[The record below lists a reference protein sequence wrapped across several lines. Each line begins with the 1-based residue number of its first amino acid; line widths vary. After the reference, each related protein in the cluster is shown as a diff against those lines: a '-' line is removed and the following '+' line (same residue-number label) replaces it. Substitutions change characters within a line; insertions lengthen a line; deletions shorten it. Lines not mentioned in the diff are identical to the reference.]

1 MALNYLFLVAEYFE
15 AGSLVD
21 LLKRARTAT
30 KEVGLREDIV
40 KIIVREV
47 LTVIGKL
54 HSNGVV
60 VKSLKPSNL
69 FITLNGDVKLL
80 HFSYGKTYNE
90 SVDKNTTYLSG
101 SPVYLA
107 PEVIESLDHSPK
119 SDVWSVG
126 IIAMELFQGANPFTE
141 PTSPVTLF
149 DIVHKPPPK
158 LSKPASPELR
168 AFIDSCLRKA
178 PSKRLSVSELLDSP
192 FLRSC
197 PEKQQLSNFVY
208 SLTESGASI
217 NSALLS
223 KPNFS
228 NGRFHGSGLNSK
240 VDLASN
246 MLLSVPGA
254 TPDAILEEQE
264 LDAGQ
269 RRLFRKVSLLNGFRP
284 GLAEQI
290 FREVLAEYTR
300 EARAAGVEP

>member
-1 MALNYLFLVAEYFE
+1 MFIVAEYFE

-21 LLKRARTAT
+21 LLKRSRLAT
-30 KEVGLREDIV
+30 KEVGLKEDIV
-40 KIIVREV
+40 KIVVREV

-60 VKSLKPSNL
+60 IKSLKPSNL

-80 HFSYGKTYNE
+80 HFSYGQTYNE

-101 SPVYLA
+101 TPVYLA
-107 PEVIESLDHSPK
+107 PEVIESLDYSAK

-158 LSKPASPELR
+158 LTKPSTPEFKS
-168 AFIDSCLRKA
+168 FIESCLRKT
-178 PSKRLSVSELLDSP
+178 PNKRLSVSELLESS
-192 FLRSC
+192 FLKSC

-208 SLTESGASI
+208 SLTENGTIANSG
-217 NSALLS
+217 LLS

-228 NGRFHGSGLNSK
+228 NGRFHASGINSK

-246 MLLSVPGA
+246 MLLSVNGA
-254 TPDAILEEQE
+254 TRDAVLEDQE

-290 FREVLAEYTR
+290 FREVLAEYAK
-300 EARAAGVEP
+300 EVRAVGIDP